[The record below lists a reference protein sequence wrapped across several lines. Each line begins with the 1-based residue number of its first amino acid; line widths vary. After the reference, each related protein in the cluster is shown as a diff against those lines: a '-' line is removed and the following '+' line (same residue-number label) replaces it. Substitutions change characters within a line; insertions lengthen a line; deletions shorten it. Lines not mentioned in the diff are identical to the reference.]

1 MPFYDL
7 RCNSCDK
14 EYNIMASMADK
25 AERLIPCPDC
35 GSTDME
41 TVYKAAPYYIKGA
54 QAAAAPCHNSNVCGA
69 ACPHSR
75 GA

>member
-7 RCNSCDK
+7 RCTSCEK

-25 AERLIPCPDC
+25 ANRLIPCPDC

-41 TVYKAAPYYIKGA
+41 TVYKSAPYYIKGR
-54 QAAAAPCHNSNVCGA
+54 QAAAAPCGNSHVCGA

>member
-7 RCNSCDK
+7 RCTSCDK
-14 EYNIMASMADK
+14 EHNIMATMADK
-25 AERLIPCPDC
+25 VAGLIPCPDC
-35 GSTDME
+35 GSLDME
-41 TVYKAAPYYIKGA
+41 TVYKSAPYYIKGR
-54 QAAAAPCHNSNVCGA
+54 QAEASPCRNSDTCGA